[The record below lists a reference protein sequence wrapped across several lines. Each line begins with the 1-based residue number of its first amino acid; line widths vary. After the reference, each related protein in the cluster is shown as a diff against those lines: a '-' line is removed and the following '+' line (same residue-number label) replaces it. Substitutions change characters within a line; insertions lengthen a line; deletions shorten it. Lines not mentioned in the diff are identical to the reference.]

1 MRMIDQQTQLKMHQ
15 IDGLA
20 RSLSYVINALNVIP
34 GYEVNADLRESYLRR
49 YEQYCKE
56 MQEALK

>member
-1 MRMIDQQTQLKMHQ
+1 MMDQQTQFKMHQ

-20 RSLSYVINALNVIP
+20 RSLSDVIHALRIIP
-34 GYEVNADLRESYLRR
+34 LYEVNSDLRASYMRR

-56 MQEALK
+56 MAEALK